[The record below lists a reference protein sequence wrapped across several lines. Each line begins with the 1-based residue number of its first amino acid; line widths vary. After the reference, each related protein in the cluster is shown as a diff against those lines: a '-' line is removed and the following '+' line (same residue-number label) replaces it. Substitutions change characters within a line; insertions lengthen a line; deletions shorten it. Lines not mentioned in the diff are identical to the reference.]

1 MNAAPKILCIAL
13 AFALAACSS
22 GSMEKVESGHSTS
35 FDGEVLRIEFER
47 EDGGKERFSALRD
60 RWYAWSWVPFLP
72 NHSGRRWVMG
82 KTDREG
88 TSIAYALVSWDN
100 DEPTDYL
107 AAGYWMRFD
116 GFDRDRGL
124 PIAAAD
130 LVMFIDGS
138 EIDPALPPELPVSG
152 TASYTG
158 QAGGIYTYSY
168 GGGWNGYDGP
178 DAGEEFYGPMTVEAN
193 FDDMTVAG
201 CIGCVGDLWIEREHL
216 YSVLGRRGRRA
227 ARHAHRLRNSVR
239 PDEDRVRRQFPGRRR
254 DGRPSDADRHAV
266 GWGMGRQPFQPP
278 GVRRQT
284 ALRCRHRE
292 RRVHGGR
299 WQRGRVQVDLHRG
312 PSVAAAPPSSPEGGP
327 LRLSPP

>member
-1 MNAAPKILCIAL
+1 MNTAPSFFCIAL
-13 AFALAACSS
+13 ALALAACSS

-82 KTDREG
+82 KTNREG

-138 EIDPALPPELPVSG
+138 EIDSATPPELPVSG

-168 GGGWNGYDGP
+168 GGDWTGYDGP
-178 DAGEEFYGPMTVEAN
+178 DVGEEFYGPMTVEAN
-193 FDDMTVAG
+193 FDDMTIAG
-201 CIGCVGDLWIEREHL
+201 CIGCDGDLWIEREHL
-216 YSVLGRRGRRA
+216 YGVLGWRTREPLA
-227 ARHAHRLRNSVR
+227 M
-239 PDEDRVRRQFPGRRR
+239 PTDYEIQF
-254 DGRPSDADRHAV
+254 
-266 GWGMGRQPFQPP
+266 
-278 GVRRQT
+278 
-284 ALRCRHRE
+284 
-292 RRVHGGR
+292 
-299 WQRGRVQVDLHRG
+299 
-312 PSVAAAPPSSPEGGP
+312 APTEIEPEGNFLGEDVTVTHP
-327 LRLSPP
+327 TRTVTHSSGEWDGSFSNQPADDGNPRFVAGIASAEFMEDDGSEGAFKSIFIAVHPSLLPPEQP

>member
-1 MNAAPKILCIAL
+1 MNNTASFFCIAL
-13 AFALAACSS
+13 ALALAACSS

-82 KTDREG
+82 KTSREG

-116 GFDRDRGL
+116 GFRRDYDL

-168 GGGWNGYDGP
+168 GGGWTGYDGP

-193 FDDMTVAG
+193 FDDMTIAG
-201 CIGCVGDLWIEREHL
+201 CIGCAGDLWIERMHL
-216 YSVLGRRGRRA
+216 YSVFGRR
-227 ARHAHRLRNSVR
+227 V
-239 PDEDRVRRQFPGRRR
+239 DE
-254 DGRPSDADRHAV
+254 
-266 GWGMGRQPFQPP
+266 PP
-278 GVRRQT
+278 AMPTDYEIRF
-284 ALRCRHRE
+284 
-292 RRVHGGR
+292 
-299 WQRGRVQVDLHRG
+299 
-312 PSVAAAPPSSPEGGP
+312 APTKIEPEGNFLGEDVTVVHP
-327 LRLSPP
+327 MRTVTQSSGEWGGSLSNRLAPDGSPRLVAGVASAEFREADGSEGAFNSIFIAIHPSLLPDSQPE

>member
-1 MNAAPKILCIAL
+1 MNNTASFFCIAL
-13 AFALAACSS
+13 ALALAACSS
-22 GSMEKVESGHSTS
+22 GSMEKVETGHSTS

-82 KTDREG
+82 KTSREG

-116 GFDRDRGL
+116 GFRRDYDL

-168 GGGWNGYDGP
+168 GGGWTGYDGP

-193 FDDMTVAG
+193 FDDMTIAG
-201 CIGCVGDLWIEREHL
+201 CIGCAGDLWIERMHL
-216 YSVLGRRGRRA
+216 YSVFGRR
-227 ARHAHRLRNSVR
+227 V
-239 PDEDRVRRQFPGRRR
+239 DE
-254 DGRPSDADRHAV
+254 
-266 GWGMGRQPFQPP
+266 PP
-278 GVRRQT
+278 AMPTDYEIRF
-284 ALRCRHRE
+284 
-292 RRVHGGR
+292 
-299 WQRGRVQVDLHRG
+299 
-312 PSVAAAPPSSPEGGP
+312 APTEIEPEGNFLGEDVTVAHP
-327 LRLSPP
+327 TRTVTQSGGEWGGSLSNRPAPDRNPRFVAGVASAEFMEADGSEGAFNSIFIAIHPSLQPDSQPE

>member
-1 MNAAPKILCIAL
+1 MNNTARFFCIAL
-13 AFALAACSS
+13 ALALVACSS

-82 KTDREG
+82 KTNREG

-116 GFDRDRGL
+116 GFRRDYDL

-138 EIDPALPPELPVSG
+138 EIDPARPPELPVSG

-168 GGGWNGYDGP
+168 GSGWTEYDGP

-193 FDDMTVAG
+193 FDDMTIAG
-201 CIGCVGDLWIEREHL
+201 CIGCAGDLWIERTHL
-216 YSVLGRRGRRA
+216 YSVFGRRVDEPLAMPTDYEIQFAPTEIEPEGNFLGEDVTVIHPTRTVTQSGGEWSGSLSNRA
-227 ARHAHRLRNSVR
+227 APDGNPRFVAGVASAEFMEADGSEGAFNSI
-239 PDEDRVRRQFPGRRR
+239 FIAIH
-254 DGRPSDADRHAV
+254 PSL
-266 GWGMGRQPFQPP
+266 QPP
-278 GVRRQT
+278 EQ
-284 ALRCRHRE
+284 
-292 RRVHGGR
+292 
-299 WQRGRVQVDLHRG
+299 
-312 PSVAAAPPSSPEGGP
+312 P
-327 LRLSPP
+327 

>member
-1 MNAAPKILCIAL
+1 MNNTARFFCIAL
-13 AFALAACSS
+13 ALALAACSS
-22 GSMEKVESGHSTS
+22 GSMERVETGHSTS

-82 KTDREG
+82 KTNREG

-116 GFDRDRGL
+116 GFRRDYDL

-168 GGGWNGYDGP
+168 GNGWTGYDGP
-178 DAGEEFYGPMTVEAN
+178 EVGEEFYGPMTVEAN
-193 FDDMTVAG
+193 FDDMTIAG
-201 CIGCVGDLWIEREHL
+201 CIGCAGDLWIERTHL
-216 YSVLGRRGRRA
+216 YSVFGRRVDEPLATPTDYEIQFAPTKIEPEGNFLGEDVTV
-227 ARHAHRLRNSVR
+227 AHPTRTVTEAGGEWSGSLSNRPAPDGNPRFVAGVASAEFMEDDGSEGAFNSI
-239 PDEDRVRRQFPGRRR
+239 FIAIH
-254 DGRPSDADRHAV
+254 PSL
-266 GWGMGRQPFQPP
+266 QPP
-278 GVRRQT
+278 EQ
-284 ALRCRHRE
+284 
-292 RRVHGGR
+292 
-299 WQRGRVQVDLHRG
+299 
-312 PSVAAAPPSSPEGGP
+312 P
-327 LRLSPP
+327 

>member
-1 MNAAPKILCIAL
+1 MNNTARFFCIAL
-13 AFALAACSS
+13 ALTLAACSS

-82 KTDREG
+82 KTSREG
-88 TSIAYALVSWDN
+88 TSIAYALVSWDD

-116 GFDRDRGL
+116 GFRRDYDL

-168 GGGWNGYDGP
+168 GGGWIGYDGP

-193 FDDMTVAG
+193 FDDMTIAG
-201 CIGCVGDLWIEREHL
+201 CIGCAGDLWIERMHL
-216 YSVLGRRGRRA
+216 YSVFGRRVDEPPAMPTDYEIRFAPTKIEPEGNFLGEDVTVVHPMRTVTQSSGEWGGSLSN
-227 ARHAHRLRNSVR
+227 RLAPDGSPRLVAGVASAEFREADGSEGAFNSI
-239 PDEDRVRRQFPGRRR
+239 FIAIH
-254 DGRPSDADRHAV
+254 PSL
-266 GWGMGRQPFQPP
+266 QPP
-278 GVRRQT
+278 EQ
-284 ALRCRHRE
+284 
-292 RRVHGGR
+292 
-299 WQRGRVQVDLHRG
+299 
-312 PSVAAAPPSSPEGGP
+312 P
-327 LRLSPP
+327 

>member
-1 MNAAPKILCIAL
+1 MSNTARFFCIAL
-13 AFALAACSS
+13 ALALAACSS

-82 KTDREG
+82 KTSREG

-100 DEPTDYL
+100 DKPTDYL

-116 GFDRDRGL
+116 GFRRDYDL

-152 TASYTG
+152 TASYAG

-168 GGGWNGYDGP
+168 GDGWTGYDGP

-193 FDDMTVAG
+193 FDDMTIAG
-201 CIGCVGDLWIEREHL
+201 CIGCAGDLWIERMHL
-216 YSVLGRRGRRA
+216 YSVFGRR
-227 ARHAHRLRNSVR
+227 V
-239 PDEDRVRRQFPGRRR
+239 DE
-254 DGRPSDADRHAV
+254 
-266 GWGMGRQPFQPP
+266 PP
-278 GVRRQT
+278 AMPTDYEIRF
-284 ALRCRHRE
+284 
-292 RRVHGGR
+292 
-299 WQRGRVQVDLHRG
+299 
-312 PSVAAAPPSSPEGGP
+312 APTKIEPEGNFLGEDVTVVHP
-327 LRLSPP
+327 MRTVTQSGGEWGGSLSNRLAPDGNPRLVAGVASAEFIEADGSKGAFNSIFIAIHPSLQPDSQPE